1 MQFKR
6 GRLVAERG
14 FVNAGTAAVLLAL
27 AACGSDAP
35 GDAPAAPPARTG
47 EQPARTIELPVVWG
61 TSALDGAVRDVAISG
76 GLSGLVAIAYEGRG
90 LELFNLDA
98 ERVATAAPFALTAL
112 GNGVAAEID
121 GAQLTLFPGIDADGN
136 LKAYVYG
143 DGLVTPA
150 EIDLPVEQSGR
161 ATGLCAAPLAF
172 GEPGLIRMGYWT
184 GPSSRQLVTGTLGA
198 AGGELTW
205 QPGEPV
211 TSENPIA
218 ACSLTA
224 DGAITA
230 GVAVTETARLARETI
245 GYTLSMA
252 PSGALFLR
260 ADDAESLS
268 LTLRDGLSVK
278 APDIPRAIAAYG
290 RPLSGNYPGGLV
302 IVAGEIEPG
311 DWRAV
316 FVDTSDLTSPS

>member
-6 GRLVAERG
+6 GRIVAGRSL
-14 FVNAGTAAVLLAL
+14 VNAGAAALLLAL
-27 AACGSDAP
+27 AGCGSGAP
-35 GDAPAAPPARTG
+35 DEAPPVEADDAPARA
-47 EQPARTIELPVVWG
+47 IELPVVWG

-76 GLSGLVAIAYEGRG
+76 GLSGLVAVAYEGRG

-98 ERVATAAPFALTAL
+98 ERVAGTAPFALAAL

-121 GAQLTLFPGIDADGN
+121 GAQLTLFPGIDADGD

-150 EIDLPVEQSGR
+150 EIDLPVDQTGR
-161 ATGLCAAPLAF
+161 AAGLCAAPLAF
-172 GEPGLIRMGYWT
+172 GEPGLIRLGYWT
-184 GPSSRQLVTGTLGA
+184 GSSSRQLITGTLGA
-198 AGGELTW
+198 EGGEFTW

-211 TSENPIA
+211 TSDNPIA
-218 ACSLTA
+218 ACTLTRDGALTA
-224 DGAITA
+224 GS
-230 GVAVTETARLARETI
+230 AVTETARLAREDL

-260 ADDAESLS
+260 ADGAESLS

-302 IVAGEIEPG
+302 IVVGEIEPG

-316 FVDTSDLTSPS
+316 FVDTSELTSPS